1 MEKKKM
7 GSEVVRK
14 AEESGFSMTY
24 HQVLLVVELF
34 LCMRNVLNLITSFM
48 NPAGTDRTVDQIFY
62 VIMLVVALISV
73 VFHDRKAGV
82 ISLHVFIV
90 LELVW
95 TCFIYM
101 VAGHRGLAVP
111 GLNEKMFSWTLGS
124 LAWFVPTLLYYRKR
138 WRFLK

>member
-1 MEKKKM
+1 MDKKKT
-7 GSEVVRK
+7 GSETVQK
-14 AEESGFSMTY
+14 AEKAGFSTTY

-34 LCMRNVLNLITSFM
+34 FCMRNVLNLITSFM

-62 VIMLVVALISV
+62 VVMFVLALISV
-73 VFHDRKAGV
+73 IWHDRKAGV

-90 LELVW
+90 LELAW

-101 VAGHRGLAVP
+101 VAGYRGLDVP
-111 GLNEKMFSWTLGS
+111 DLNEKMFSWTLGS
-124 LAWFVPTLLYYRKR
+124 MAWFVPTFLYYRKR